1 MNYDFAKVRI
11 IRILISVKFAVTMHI
26 PDGYLSPQTYVP
38 LFGAFVGVASVAVR
52 KVKKDLAAR
61 NIPYLG
67 MAAAFSFIIMMFNLP
82 VPGGTPGHA
91 VGSAVIAILF
101 GPWAAMIA
109 VSVALIIQALVF
121 GDGGITAI
129 GANCFNMAV
138 FMPFAAWYIFK
149 LFGNNPARKSR
160 VFIAAF
166 ISGYLSLVLAAILT
180 AIEFGIQP
188 MIASTADGKALY
200 CPYDLSI
207 AIPAMAIEHLLLFG
221 IAEGLITAFIIRYF
235 LKNEPGLI
243 YAFAKRD
250 WHEDE

>member
-1 MNYDFAKVRI
+1 
-11 IRILISVKFAVTMHI
+11 MHI
-26 PDGYLSPQTYVP
+26 PDGYLSPQTYIP
-38 LFGAFVGVASVAVR
+38 LFGIFAVTATVAVR
-52 KVKKDLAAR
+52 KVKKEVSVR

-82 VPGGTPGHA
+82 VPGGTTGHA

-129 GANCFNMAV
+129 GANCFNMAIC
-138 FMPFAAWYIFK
+138 MPFIAYFIFRFLSNSNTK
-149 LFGNNPARKSR
+149 KTR
-160 VFIAAF
+160 VYAVAF
-166 ISGYLSLVLAAILT
+166 ISGYLSLVLTAVLT
-180 AIEFGIQP
+180 AVEFGIQP

-207 AIPAMAIEHLLLFG
+207 AIPAMAIEHLFLFG
-221 IAEGLITAFIIRYF
+221 IIEGIITAIIVSYF
-235 LKNEPGLI
+235 LRNEPALI
-243 YAFAKRD
+243 YAFRKRD
-250 WHEDE
+250 KSGNE

>member
-1 MNYDFAKVRI
+1 
-11 IRILISVKFAVTMHI
+11 MHI
-26 PDGYLSPQTYVP
+26 PDGYLSPQTYIP
-38 LFGAFVGVASVAVR
+38 LMGAFVAAASVAVR
-52 KVKKDLAAR
+52 KVKNEVSAR

-82 VPGGTPGHA
+82 VPGGTTGHA

-109 VSVALIIQALVF
+109 VSVALIIQALIF

-138 FMPFAAWYIFK
+138 FMPFAAYYIFK
-149 LFGNNPARKSR
+149 LFGNNPANKGK
-160 VFIAAF
+160 VFFAAF
-166 ISGYLSLVLAAILT
+166 VSGYLSLVLAAILT
-180 AIEFGIQP
+180 AVEFGIQP
-188 MIASTADGKALY
+188 IIASTSDGKALY

-221 IAEGLITAFIIRYF
+221 IVEGIVTAFVVRYF
-235 LKNEPGLI
+235 LRYEPGLI
-243 YAFAKRD
+243 YVFRKGSKN
-250 WHEDE
+250 ENE

>member
-1 MNYDFAKVRI
+1 
-11 IRILISVKFAVTMHI
+11 MHI
-26 PDGYLSPQTYVP
+26 PDGYLSPQTYIP
-38 LFGAFVGVASVAVR
+38 LFGVFVAAASIAVR
-52 KVKKDLAAR
+52 KVKEEVSAR

-82 VPGGTPGHA
+82 VPGGTTGHA

-101 GPWAAMIA
+101 GPWAALVA
-109 VSVALIIQALVF
+109 VSVALIIQALIF

-138 FMPFAAWYIFK
+138 FMPFASYYIFK
-149 LFGNNPARKSR
+149 LFCSNPGRKSR
-160 VFIAAF
+160 AFFAAF
-166 ISGYLSLVLAAILT
+166 ISGYLGLVLAAVLT
-180 AIEFGIQP
+180 AVEFGIQP
-188 MIASTADGKALY
+188 LIASSSDGKALY

-221 IAEGLITAFIIRYF
+221 IIEGIITAFIVRYF

-243 YAFAKRD
+243 YAFRKGGKN
-250 WHEDE
+250 ENE

>member
-1 MNYDFAKVRI
+1 
-11 IRILISVKFAVTMHI
+11 MHI
-26 PDGYLSPQTYVP
+26 PDGYLSPQTYIP
-38 LFGAFVGVASVAVR
+38 LIGVFVAASAVAVR
-52 KVKKDLAAR
+52 KVKNEVSAR

-82 VPGGTPGHA
+82 VPGGTTGHA

-109 VSVALIIQALVF
+109 VSVALIIQALIF

-138 FMPFAAWYIFK
+138 FMPFAAYYIFK
-149 LFGNNPARKSR
+149 LISNYSPGKARLS
-160 VFIAAF
+160 IAAF
-166 ISGYLSLVLAAILT
+166 ISGYLSLVMTAILT
-180 AIEFGIQP
+180 AVEFGIQP
-188 MIASTADGKALY
+188 LIASTSDGKAMY

-221 IAEGLITAFIIRYF
+221 IVEGIITAITVNYF
-235 LKNEPGLI
+235 LKSEPGLM
-243 YAFAKRD
+243 YALRKGVKN
-250 WHEDE
+250 E

>member
-1 MNYDFAKVRI
+1 
-11 IRILISVKFAVTMHI
+11 MHI

-38 LFGAFVGVASVAVR
+38 LIGVFVSVAAVAVK
-52 KVKKDLAAR
+52 KVKQEVSAR

-82 VPGGTPGHA
+82 IPGGTTGHA

-109 VSVALIIQALVF
+109 VSVALIIQALIF

-138 FMPFAAWYIFK
+138 FMPFAAYYIFK
-149 LFGNNPARKSR
+149 LFNNASTKKTR
-160 VFIAAF
+160 VSIAAF

-180 AIEFGIQP
+180 AVEFGIQP
-188 MIASTADGKALY
+188 IIASTSEGKALY

-207 AIPAMAIEHLLLFG
+207 AIPAMAIEHLLFFG
-221 IAEGLITAFIIRYF
+221 IIEGFITALIVGYF
-235 LKNEPGLI
+235 LRNEPGLI
-243 YAFAKRD
+243 YAFRKGGKNENR
-250 WHEDE
+250 

>member
-1 MNYDFAKVRI
+1 
-11 IRILISVKFAVTMHI
+11 MHI

-38 LFGAFVGVASVAVR
+38 LIGVFVSAVAVAVK
-52 KVKKDLAAR
+52 KVKRDISAR

-82 VPGGTPGHA
+82 IPGGTTGHA

-101 GPWAAMIA
+101 GPWAALIS
-109 VSVALIIQALVF
+109 VSVALIIQALIF

-138 FMPFAAWYIFK
+138 FMPFIAYYTFI
-149 LFGNNPARKSR
+149 LFNNRNSDKKR
-160 VFIAAF
+160 VSVAAF
-166 ISGYLSLVLAAILT
+166 AAGYISLVMAAILT
-180 AIEFGIQP
+180 AFEFGIQP
-188 MIASTADGKALY
+188 LIASTADGKALY

-207 AIPAMAIEHLLLFG
+207 AIPAMAIEHLLFFG
-221 IAEGLITAFIIRYF
+221 IIEGIVTALIVGYF

-243 YAFAKRD
+243 YAFRKRGKN
-250 WHEDE
+250 ENG

>member
-1 MNYDFAKVRI
+1 
-11 IRILISVKFAVTMHI
+11 MHI
-26 PDGYLSPQTYVP
+26 PDGYLSPQTYIP
-38 LFGAFVGVASVAVR
+38 LIGVFVSVSAVAVR
-52 KVKKDLAAR
+52 KVKNEVSAR

-82 VPGGTPGHA
+82 VPGGTTGHA

-109 VSVALIIQALVF
+109 VSVALIIQALIF

-138 FMPFAAWYIFK
+138 FMPFAAYYIFK
-149 LFGNNPARKSR
+149 LISNKPPGKTR
-160 VFIAAF
+160 VYIAAF
-166 ISGYLSLVLAAILT
+166 ISGYLSLVMTAILT

-188 MIASTADGKALY
+188 MIASTSDGKALY

-207 AIPAMAIEHLLLFG
+207 AIPTMAIEHLLLFG
-221 IAEGLITAFIIRYF
+221 IIEGIITAITVNYF
-235 LKNEPGLI
+235 FKNEPGLI
-243 YAFAKRD
+243 YALRKGGKN
-250 WHEDE
+250 E

>member
-1 MNYDFAKVRI
+1 
-11 IRILISVKFAVTMHI
+11 MHI
-26 PDGYLSPQTYVP
+26 PDGYLSPQTYIP
-38 LFGAFVGVASVAVR
+38 LFGAFVAAASLAVR
-52 KVKKDLAAR
+52 RVKKEVSAR

-82 VPGGTPGHA
+82 VPGGTTGHA
-91 VGSAVIAILF
+91 VGSAAIAILF

-109 VSVALIIQALVF
+109 VSVALIIQSLVF

-138 FMPFAAWYIFK
+138 FMPFAAWFIFK

-160 VFIAAF
+160 VFTAAF
-166 ISGYLSLVLAAILT
+166 ISGYLSLVLTAVLT

-188 MIASTADGKALY
+188 LIASTTDGKALY

-221 IAEGLITAFIIRYF
+221 VAEGVITAFIIRYF

-243 YAFAKRD
+243 YAYTTRYRS
-250 WHEDE
+250 EDE